1 MADKSKAILFGT
13 SSTGSVAAEPMR
25 ITDNTVK
32 AEYEWYEPDAN
43 AMIGTQKPANTGRQV
58 VKTDVKGAITIQPS
72 YPHADILLAEC
83 FDETTGT
90 FTPADNPE
98 AIAIDIV
105 ADRNFNTETYASCFL
120 SSLEI
125 SGAENEPL
133 AWVLDVLG
141 KTEADSGTVSALAVP
156 DVMLFQDVS
165 FLIGGN
171 TYFPTGMT
179 WKFDYALEERF
190 HNSNTRS
197 SVMSNVPMC
206 TLDLEFDYNADTW
219 ADLFDKAGT
228 DTDVGEV
235 VLTMTNG
242 ANTMTITMPETT
254 NISPSSVPD
263 MSGVEAIKGTLN
275 LRAWLKSGED
285 DIMDITYA

>member
-1 MADKSKAILFGT
+1 MADKSKDLLFGT
-13 SSTGSVAAEPMR
+13 SSTGSVAATAMR

-32 AEYEWYEPDAN
+32 AEYTFYEPDEN

-72 YPHADILLAEC
+72 YAHADILLGEC

-90 FTPADNPE
+90 FTPADNAE
-98 AIAIDIV
+98 DIAIAIV
-105 ADRNFNTETYASCFL
+105 ADRNFNTETYADCFL

-125 SGAENEPL
+125 SGSENEPL
-133 AWVLDVLG
+133 AWVLDVMG
-141 KTEADSGTVSALAVP
+141 KTEADTGTVAALAVP
-156 DVMLFQDVS
+156 DVMLFQDVTFS
-165 FLIGGN
+165 IGGN
-171 TYFPTGMT
+171 TYFPTGMN

-197 SVMSNVPMC
+197 SVMSNVQKC

-219 ADLFDKAGT
+219 ADLFSKAGT
-228 DTDVGEV
+228 DTDVGAV

-242 ANTMTITMPETT
+242 ANSVTITMPETT
-254 NISPSSVPD
+254 NIGTSSVPD
-263 MSGVEAIKGTLN
+263 MSGVESIKGTLN
-275 LRAWLKSGED
+275 LRAWLKSGEG
-285 DIMDITYA
+285 DIMSITYA